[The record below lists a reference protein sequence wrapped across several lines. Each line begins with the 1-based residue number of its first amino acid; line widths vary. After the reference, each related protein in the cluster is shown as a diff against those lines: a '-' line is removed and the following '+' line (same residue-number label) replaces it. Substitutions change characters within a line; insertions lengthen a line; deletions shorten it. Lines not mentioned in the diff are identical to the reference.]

1 MNGVK
6 ILLKMVHLVKEFTNY
21 YNKQINKNI
30 IRYIIVGN
38 NTEIKIKNNKNENRN
53 SKVLQ

>member
-6 ILLKMVHLVKEFTNY
+6 NLLKVIHLEKVSTNY

-38 NTEIKIKNNKNENRN
+38 NTEIKINK
-53 SKVLQ
+53 Q